1 MSEPNSI
8 LDDMKTR
15 FQSICSTID
24 RPGMDDL
31 MAWLERSDFY
41 TAPAST
47 RFHGNYPGG
56 LLEHSLNVYDCLTN
70 LAVVRYSDLNIPKD
84 SVAIA
89 ALFHDVTK
97 ANYYV
102 SSTRN
107 VKDETTGVW
116 RKEPCYKT
124 EDKLPLGHGEKSV
137 IILQSFI
144 KLTRDEIFAIR
155 WHMGG
160 FDSAVKGGDFGMSK
174 AFELCPLA
182 VMTHLADMEATYLI
196 ESRNTNQ

>member
-41 TAPAST
+41 TAPASA

-70 LAVVRYSDLNIPKD
+70 LAVVRCSDLSIPKD

-144 KLTRDEIFAIR
+144 NLTRDEIFAIR

-160 FDSAVKGGDFGMSK
+160 FDSAVKGGDFGLSK

-196 ESRNTNQ
+196 ESRNTDQ

>member
-70 LAVVRYSDLNIPKD
+70 LAVVRCSDLNIPKD
-84 SVAIA
+84 SVAVA

-102 SSTRN
+102 ASTRN
-107 VKDETTGVW
+107 VKDEITGVW

-155 WHMGG
+155 WHMDG
-160 FDSAVKGGDFGMSK
+160 FDSAVKGGDFGLSK

-182 VMTHLADMEATYLI
+182 VMIHLADMEATYLI